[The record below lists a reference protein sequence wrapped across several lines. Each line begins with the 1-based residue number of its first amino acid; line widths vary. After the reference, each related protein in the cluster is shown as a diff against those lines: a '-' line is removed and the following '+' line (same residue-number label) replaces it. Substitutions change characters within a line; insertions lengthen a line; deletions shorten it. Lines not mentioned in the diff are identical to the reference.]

1 MGPLFGSS
9 GIRRVADRQFLSLA
23 FDAGVAVGALYRSV
37 VVGQDTRTSSGAVGH
52 ALISGLLSAG
62 CRAYDAG
69 VVPTPTLAYASRRF
83 DAGAMVT
90 ASHNPPHYNGL
101 KLWNRD
107 GSAFDTA
114 QRQEVEEGIALPPP
128 VPWEHMESS
137 RPYPGALE
145 AHLDRILRDFGRA
158 PFKVVVDGGGGA
170 ASLATPQ
177 LLKELGGEVMTL
189 NCQPTGIFPRG
200 SEPLPENLTELM
212 ALVTSTGAHLGIAH
226 DGDGDRTVAV
236 DDKGRFVPGDKLLI
250 LLARGLG
257 VSRLVT
263 TVDATMALEET
274 GLEVVR
280 TKVGD
285 AHVSETL
292 KKKGGDLGGEPAGA
306 WIFPRISYCPDGLYA
321 AAQLAFMASA
331 ERLSALVDSIP
342 SYPLLRGSVDGEPAW
357 GPLEERLM
365 DLKPLSTNGEDG
377 LKLLFADGW
386 LLVRPSGTEPKIRVS
401 AEARDAKEAE
411 RLFRRGM
418 EIVRASVKEEQG
430 ALR

>member
-1 MGPLFGSS
+1 
-9 GIRRVADRQFLSLA
+9 
-23 FDAGVAVGALYRSV
+23 
-37 VVGQDTRTSSGAVGH
+37 
-52 ALISGLLSAG
+52 
-62 CRAYDAG
+62 
-69 VVPTPTLAYASRRF
+69 
-83 DAGAMVT
+83 
-90 ASHNPPHYNGL
+90 
-101 KLWNRD
+101 
-107 GSAFDTA
+107 
-114 QRQEVEEGIALPPP
+114 
-128 VPWEHMESS
+128 PWEHMESS

-145 AHLDRILRDFGRA
+145 THLDRILRDFGRA

-170 ASLATPQ
+170 ASLATPR
-177 LLKELGGEVMTL
+177 LLKELGGEVITL
-189 NCQPTGIFPRG
+189 NCQPTGTFPRG
-200 SEPLPENLTELM
+200 SEPLPENLNELM

-236 DDKGRFVPGDKLLI
+236 DDKGRFIPGDKLLI

-285 AHVSETL
+285 AHVSEAL

-342 SYPLLRGSVDGEPAW
+342 SYPLLRGSVEGNAAW
-357 GPLEERLM
+357 APLEERLM

-377 LKLLFADGW
+377 VKLLFADGW